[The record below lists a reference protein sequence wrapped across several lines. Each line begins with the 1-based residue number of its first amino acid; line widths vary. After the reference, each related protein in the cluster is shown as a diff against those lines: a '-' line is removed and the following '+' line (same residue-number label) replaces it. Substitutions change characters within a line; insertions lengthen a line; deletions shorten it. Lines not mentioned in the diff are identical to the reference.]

1 MSLRTNVKEYIMPD
15 DLKALERRFFDE
27 MLNQGNVDAGD
38 DLFAEHSVDYA
49 GFPGQGPGR
58 DGFKQAVRMM
68 HAAFPD
74 IHYTIEDMIAE
85 GDRIA
90 TRWTLQGTHRS
101 AFLGVPPTGKQ
112 VSVEG
117 IHILRFEDG
126 MVVECWEVWDQLSLL
141 RQLGAAPTQE
151 TSASGG

>member
-68 HAAFPD
+68 
-74 IHYTIEDMIAE
+74 
-85 GDRIA
+85 
-90 TRWTLQGTHRS
+90 
-101 AFLGVPPTGKQ
+101 
-112 VSVEG
+112 
-117 IHILRFEDG
+117 
-126 MVVECWEVWDQLSLL
+126 
-141 RQLGAAPTQE
+141 
-151 TSASGG
+151 